1 MMCYHCETEVQYVV
15 PITKQ
20 LYDEDNIE
28 AGVSTEHWCLNC
40 INNIDSDGD
49 LNIGI
54 PRTK

>member
-1 MMCYHCETEVQYVV
+1 MCYHCETEVQYVV